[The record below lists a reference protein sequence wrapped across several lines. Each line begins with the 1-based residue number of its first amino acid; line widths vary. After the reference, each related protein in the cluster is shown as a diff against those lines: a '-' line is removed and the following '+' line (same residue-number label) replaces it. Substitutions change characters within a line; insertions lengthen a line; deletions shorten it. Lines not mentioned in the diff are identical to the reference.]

1 MLNAA
6 RCTRSRNRQCL
17 AVVARHGK
25 HISQSSGAGEDRH
38 DARHRVS
45 RPSELGIGAGW
56 FALEHDAFGIE
67 FGTFTD
73 RFEKLEEALQIV
85 SPMLRGGKATVDGT
99 WYATLDAMNEP
110 PPVSKV
116 PIMIGGAGEKKT
128 LRMVAQYADES
139 NLICDDAA
147 IAHKL
152 DVLAAHCAAV
162 GRDRSEITISKQKNC
177 CITPTQTRH
186 ARTCLRSST
195 AGLDVAKMSEDD
207 LTARLGR
214 SYGATRIKLESN
226 SRRCLRPTMVSMAS
240 PSTCSPTGSLRA
252 ASSCSATLSLP
263 CSADLLKDQAS
274 GLSSRVSRVPH
285 PGTRPCTCC
294 AAIID

>member
-1 MLNAA
+1 MSGGRRSSRETHIAIQRCWRRPSRRSTSCLKAERA
-6 RCTRSRNRQCL
+6 RDRCRLVRIGTRR
-17 AVVARHGK
+17 V
-25 HISQSSGAGEDRH
+25 
-38 DARHRVS
+38 RHRIRHTHRS
-45 RPSELGIGAGW
+45 IRETRRSTANCRPNASVRQGNRRRHVIPNARRDERATTRLKSTDHDRRRRG
-56 FALEHDAFGIE
+56 LE
-67 FGTFTD
+67 
-73 RFEKLEEALQIV
+73 
-85 SPMLRGGKATVDGT
+85 KAAYG
-99 WYATLDAMNEP
+99 
-110 PPVSKV
+110 
-116 PIMIGGAGEKKT
+116 
-128 LRMVAQYADES
+128 AQYADKS
-139 NLICDDAA
+139 NLICDDAVS
-147 IAHKL
+147 AHKL
-152 DVLAAHCAAV
+152 DVLAARCVTV

-226 SRRCLRPTMVSMAS
+226 SRRCLRPTTVSMAS

-285 PGTRPCTCC
+285 RGTRPCTCC
-294 AAIID
+294 AAICRCSSSGACPAARA